1 MRSHITTVFLLG
13 FIGCLAQAQEW
24 KLQELKYH
32 QEGLEVDLGVGLW
45 AWPMPMDY
53 DRDGDLDLVV
63 ACPDKP
69 SNGVYFFENPGLKV
83 GQRLP
88 VFRKAIRLGEAS
100 HNMQVSYVGGEPRV
114 LVENK
119 ECVDFRQHGFAR
131 RETVYPHARFH
142 AGQTRARMWRYVDWE
157 GDAFGC
163 VGNRKRK

>member
-13 FIGCLAQAQEW
+13 FIGCLAYAQEW

-69 SNGVYFFENPGLKV
+69 SNGVYFFE
-83 GQRLP
+83 
-88 VFRKAIRLGEAS
+88 IEARS
-100 HNMQVSYVGGEPRV
+100 AAS
-114 LVENK
+114 
-119 ECVDFRQHGFAR
+119 GFSQGHSSR
-131 RETVYPHARFH
+131 RGIPQH
-142 AGQTRARMWRYVDWE
+142 AGELCGR
-157 GDAFGC
+157 
-163 VGNRKRK
+163 